1 MEVILKEDVKNLGE
15 KDEVVEVS
23 DGHARNYLIPK
34 GLAVQ
39 ANDAEVA
46 KLKEKQKAKERQRKQ
61 ELEEAQEKADGLE
74 NVILEIAV
82 KAGETGKLFG
92 SVTTN
97 DIADAIEEKVGVKI
111 DKRKVE
117 LEDNIR
123 TLGTKQVSINLHKDV
138 SATVKVKVTEA

>member
-1 MEVILKEDVKNLGE
+1 MEVILKESVKNVGE
-15 KDEVVEVS
+15 KDEVVEVA

-34 GLAVQ
+34 GLAVR
-39 ANDAEVA
+39 ATEAELA
-46 KLKEKQKAKERQRKQ
+46 KLKEKRKAKERKKEKKLQAAK
-61 ELEEAQEKADGLE
+61 EKAAKLE
-74 NVILEIAV
+74 DVILEIPV

-97 DIADAIEEKVGVKI
+97 DIAENIEEETGVEI

-117 LEDNIR
+117 LEENIQ
-123 TLGTKQVSINLHKDV
+123 TLGTKKVTINLHKDV